1 MGRTIWS
8 GWPRKFVTENSAF
21 FKWQHFQA
29 VRAEPEITQPR
40 AVSHCPVP
48 LSTIACGEPTALSV
62 IVTAAVAAPAAAGAK
77 CPWIV
82 QLAPTAKLVGQLFA
96 KTNEDA
102 FVPVTAILPIV
113 NAAVPVLVIVT
124 VSDPLSEPTLT
135 VPNDKLVAESVT
147 GAAGAVPVP
156 LNRIV

>member
-1 MGRTIWS
+1 
-8 GWPRKFVTENSAF
+8 
-21 FKWQHFQA
+21 
-29 VRAEPEITQPR
+29 
-40 AVSHCPVP
+40 
-48 LSTIACGEPTALSV
+48 LSV

-113 NAAVPVLVIVT
+113 NAAVPVLVIVS